1 MEYIKEEGLVS
12 PKQEPHEL
20 TSDFEYEE
28 DDEEADD
35 LELKNIVT
43 KAWLV
48 KPSFESLV
56 QTQFSF
62 QLPKFLSERWLDQE
76 QEDKDLGFVRI
87 YEPDSSTPGKI
98 KLLLSDTDA
107 HADIPKE
114 YDLTI
119 TNPDVKD
126 SYCFYE
132 KKDSDKENG
141 AVSMQATIHHQCFV
155 TPIQGTDYSR
165 KLRERTIQAGQPKR
179 HIKMIDDAQNRQGY
193 VPPGKK
199 FGELLAKKAKVSMEQ
214 KTTRMPKDDLL
225 DLLFQAFEQY
235 AYWTLKGLKDYVKQ
249 PESYLK
255 EVLTEIAILDKRGS
269 YNNCYHLKTQYK
281 VENHNVNDA
290 IAPEAPTTTSID
302 RENEDSEGLEYHED
316 GGGGDDLDDA
326 DLFGDGDE
334 DEDEN

>member
-1 MEYIKEEGLVS
+1 MEYLKMEEEYGDEDGLVS
-12 PKQEPHEL
+12 PKQVPLEP
-20 TSDFEYEE
+20 TSDLEYEE

-35 LELKNIVT
+35 LDLKNIGT

-48 KPSFESLV
+48 K
-56 QTQFSF
+56 
-62 QLPKFLSERWLDQE
+62 LPKFLSERWLNQE
-76 QEDKDLGFVRI
+76 REDNDLGFVRI
-87 YEPDSSTPGKI
+87 YEQDSSTPGKI
-98 KLLLSDTDA
+98 KLLLSDIDA

-119 TNPDVKD
+119 TNPDLKD
-126 SYCFYE
+126 SYSFYE
-132 KKDSDKENG
+132 KKDSNDKETG

-179 HIKMIDDAQNRQGY
+179 PIKMIDDAGTNMNAITRFGDL
-193 VPPGKK
+193 VPKK
-199 FGELLAKKAKVSMEQ
+199 VKVPMEQ

-225 DLLFQAFEQY
+225 DLLFRAFEQY

-269 YNNCYHLKTQYK
+269 YNNCYHLKTEYN
-281 VENHNVNDA
+281 VDADNVNDT
-290 IAPEAPTTTSID
+290 IAPEASAALID
-302 RENEDSEGLEYHED
+302 RENEEDSDGQEYHEE
-316 GGGGDDLDDA
+316 GGDDPDDA
-326 DLFGDGDE
+326 DLFGDGDADDDVE
-334 DEDEN
+334 